1 MNMILKSPFTINK
14 SVEIVQCSLVRTD
27 SNEREKRGHTMAK
40 TAMKMKTKAKA
51 KKKPMKRTVAKKRAT
66 KRR

>member
-1 MNMILKSPFTINK
+1 
-14 SVEIVQCSLVRTD
+14 
-27 SNEREKRGHTMAK
+27 MAK

-51 KKKPMKRTVAKKRAT
+51 KKKPMKRATVAKKRST

>member
-1 MNMILKSPFTINK
+1 MILKSPFTINK
-14 SVEIVQCSLVRTD
+14 SAEIVQCCKVRTD
-27 SNEREKRGHTMAK
+27 SNEREKERGHNMAK
-40 TAMKMKTKAKA
+40 AAVKTKAKA